1 MSRLSLEK
9 ENTGLKQLLA
19 NGIIY
24 INYWSTDC
32 DGCSFASNKS
42 FTSVN
47 ALENWIYSSSENC
60 EGSWG
65 WEYTTEDDLDE
76 MAPRG
81 YWGM

>member
-19 NGIIY
+19 NGVIY
-24 INYWSTDC
+24 INYWGTDC
-32 DGCSFASNKS
+32 DGCSSANNTK
-42 FTSVN
+42 FTNMEAFYKWLDNSHEN
-47 ALENWIYSSSENC
+47 A

-65 WEYTTEDDLDE
+65 WEYTTEDNLDE

>member
-1 MSRLSLEK
+1 MKHLSLEE
-9 ENTGLKQLLA
+9 ENKGLKQLLT

-32 DGCSFASNKS
+32 DGCSSANNTS
-42 FTSVN
+42 FQDIES
-47 ALENWIYSSSENC
+47 LQKWIERSYEND

-65 WEYTTEDDLDE
+65 WDYATKDTLIEE
-76 MAPRG
+76 APRG